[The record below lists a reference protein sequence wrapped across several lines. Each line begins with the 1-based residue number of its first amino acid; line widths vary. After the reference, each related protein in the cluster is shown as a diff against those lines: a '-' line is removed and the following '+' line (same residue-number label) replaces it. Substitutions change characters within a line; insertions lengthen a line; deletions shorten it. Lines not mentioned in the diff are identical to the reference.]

1 MHSNSMTGAESLVR
15 TLVAGGIN
23 VCFANPGT
31 SEIHFVDALDRVE
44 GIRCVLTLFEGVATG
59 AADGYYRMSEVP
71 AATLLHLGPGLAN
84 GLANLHNAS
93 KARSGIIN
101 IVGQHAT
108 YHVALDAPLSSDVE
122 AIARPYSN
130 WIRTSQNSAN
140 VSEDGA
146 AAIAAARRPPGQIAT
161 LILPADAA
169 WGNAIDP
176 AIGNP
181 PSAPSKASNHSI
193 EMSARALRLGSRSA
207 LILGGGA
214 VRGPALELAGR
225 IAAKTGCKLICE
237 HLNPRVERGA
247 GRVPLPRIPYVV
259 DQAVEMLKDFD
270 QLVLVGAKP
279 PVAFFAYPN
288 KPSVLTAEGATITQL
303 ASADQDL
310 RSALEFLAFELH
322 AHRTSPHL
330 APRKHIAL
338 ASGKTTSDG
347 IGAVIASLLPEN
359 AIIID
364 ESLTTGRTFWAQTSE
379 ANPHDWLSSMGGS
392 IGFGL
397 PLAIGASVGA
407 PDRKVIALEGD
418 GSAMYTL
425 QALWTMAREQLDV
438 TIIIF
443 ANRGYRILQG
453 ELASLGSSNPGRRA
467 IDMLTLDRPT
477 LDWVALARGEGV
489 DAGRATNLDEF
500 ANELN
505 YGFASD
511 GPYLIELVI

>member
-1 MHSNSMTGAESLVR
+1 MTGAESLVR
-15 TLVAGGIN
+15 TLVSGGVQ

-31 SEIHFVDALDRVE
+31 SEIHFVAALDRFE

-59 AADGYYRMSEVP
+59 AADGYYRMSGVP
-71 AATLLHLGPGLAN
+71 AATHLHLGPGLAN

-130 WIRTSQNSAN
+130 WIRTSQSSAS
-140 VSEDGA
+140 VAEDSA
-146 AAIAAARRPPGQIAT
+146 AAIVAARRPPGQIAT
-161 LILPADAA
+161 LILPADTA
-169 WGNAIDP
+169 WGNAVGHP
-176 AIGNP
+176 NP
-181 PSAPSKASNHSI
+181 IPPPVPSMASRESI
-193 EMSARALRLGSRSA
+193 ESSARALRQGSRSA
-207 LILGGGA
+207 LILGGSA
-214 VRGPALELAGR
+214 VRGRGLKLAGQ
-225 IAAKTGCKLICE
+225 IATKTGCKLICE

-247 GRVPLPRIPYVV
+247 GRVPLTRIPYVV
-259 DQAVEMLKDFD
+259 DQAIEMLKEFD
-270 QLVLVGAKP
+270 HLVLAGAKP

-288 KPSVLTAEGATITQL
+288 KPSVLTAEGAMIIQL
-303 ASADQDL
+303 ASVEQDIVSSL
-310 RSALEFLAFELH
+310 EALASELN
-322 AHRTSPHL
+322 ACRTPPDPAPHKQIV
-330 APRKHIAL
+330 A
-338 ASGKTTSDG
+338 ASGKTTLDG
-347 IGAVIASLLPEN
+347 IGTVIASLLPEN
-359 AIIID
+359 AIVID
-364 ESLTTGRTFWAQTSE
+364 ESLTTGRTFWAQTAE

-397 PLAIGASVGA
+397 PLAIGVSIGA

-425 QALWTMAREQLDV
+425 QALWTMAREQLDI

-453 ELASLGSSNPGRRA
+453 ELASLSSSDTGRRA
-467 IDMLTLDRPT
+467 IDMLTIDRPA

-489 DAGRATNLDEF
+489 EANRASNLDEF
-500 ANELN
+500 AREFNRGL
-505 YGFASD
+505 ASN
-511 GPYLIELVI
+511 GPYLVELIV